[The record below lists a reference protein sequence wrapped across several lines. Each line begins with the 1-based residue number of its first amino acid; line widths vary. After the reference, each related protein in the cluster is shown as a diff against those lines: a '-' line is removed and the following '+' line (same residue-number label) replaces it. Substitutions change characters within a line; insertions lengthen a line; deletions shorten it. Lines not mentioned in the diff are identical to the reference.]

1 MIDLAEFKP
10 KPRRLIFSGGGIRVI
25 SFVGAVEQLH
35 KANQLTDIQEYVGV
49 SAGAFLAF
57 ILILGYNFDDIKNII
72 RKFDFGN
79 IRSID
84 DPLQL
89 LLFNQN
95 LGIDNGDNLVKLLH
109 SLLKHKGFPPD
120 ITLGQLGAATKKH
133 MRCYATDLNKIKV
146 HEFSD
151 KATPDIKVT
160 VALCATMSIP
170 FYFMPVRDPIT
181 NNILTDGGCIS
192 NYPIGHLSTFEIQE
206 SIGFTFDD
214 YKNDHQTINGAFD
227 FLYQIMSCYWV
238 PRNKQ
243 LYTKYRENTIIV
255 PCSKFPSWNFEATEE
270 DKTKLME
277 LGGIAAKNFLKGV
290 SRKQQ
295 RRRSVS

>member
-1 MIDLAEFKP
+1 MENLAEFRP

-25 SFVGAVEQLH
+25 SFVGALEELQ
-35 KANQLTDIQEYVGV
+35 KANLLTHIQEYVGV
-49 SAGAFLAF
+49 SAGSFLAF
-57 ILILGYNFDDIKNII
+57 VLLLGYNLDDIKNII
-72 RKFDFGN
+72 TKFDFGN
-79 IRSID
+79 IRSIY
-84 DPLQL
+84 DPMQL

-95 LGIDNGDNLVKLLH
+95 LGIDNGDNLVKLLN
-109 SLLKHKGFPPD
+109 SLLKHKGFAPD
-120 ITLGQLGAATKKH
+120 ATLGQIAAATKKH
-133 MRCYATDLNKIKV
+133 LRFYATDLNLIKA

-151 KATPDIKVT
+151 KATPDTKAT
-160 VALCATMSIP
+160 VALRASMAIP
-170 FYFMPVRDPIT
+170 FYFIPVKDSIT

-214 YKNDHQTINGAFD
+214 YKNEHQTINGAFE
-227 FLYQIMSCYWV
+227 FLNQIMSCYWV

-243 LYTKYRENTIIV
+243 LYAKYGANTIIV

-277 LGGIAAKNFLKGV
+277 LGGVAAKNFLASV
-290 SRKQQ
+290 SKKQQ

>member
-1 MIDLAEFKP
+1 MVDLAEFRP
-10 KPRRLIFSGGGIRVI
+10 KPRRLVFSGGGIRVI
-25 SFVGAVEQLH
+25 SFVGAVEELH
-35 KANQLTDIQEYVGV
+35 KANQLTYIQEYVGV

-57 ILILGYNFDDIKNII
+57 ILILGYNFEDIKNII

-84 DPLQL
+84 DPMQF

-95 LGIDNGDNLVKLLH
+95 LGIDNGDNLVKLLN
-109 SLLKHKGFPPD
+109 SLLKHKGFAQD
-120 ITLGQLGAATKKH
+120 ATLKQIAAATKKH
-133 MRCYATDLNKIKV
+133 FRFYATDLNSIKSY
-146 HEFSD
+146 EFSD

-160 VALCATMSIP
+160 VALRASMAIP
-170 FYFMPVRDPIT
+170 FYFVPVRDHIT
-181 NNILTDGGCIS
+181 NNILTDGACIA
-192 NYPIGHLSTFEIQE
+192 NYPIGHLSSFEIQE

-214 YKNDHQTINGAFD
+214 YKNEHQTINGAFE
-227 FLYQIMSCYWV
+227 FLNQIMSCYWV

-243 LYTKYRENTIIV
+243 LYTKYSANTIIV

-277 LGGIAAKNFLKGV
+277 LGGMAAKNFLKSV
-290 SRKQQ
+290 SKKQQ

>member
-1 MIDLAEFKP
+1 MVDLAEFKP

-160 VALCATMSIP
+160 VALRATMSIP
-170 FYFMPVRDPIT
+170 FYFIPVRDPIT

-238 PRNKQ
+238 NKNNAI
-243 LYTKYRENTIIV
+243 YSHYAKNTIII
-255 PCSKFPSWNFEATEE
+255 PCAAFPPLNFELTEK
-270 DKTKLME
+270 DKKFLYDS
-277 LGGIAAKNFLKGV
+277 GANAAKQYLEMLK
-290 SRKQQ
+290 K
-295 RRRSVS
+295 